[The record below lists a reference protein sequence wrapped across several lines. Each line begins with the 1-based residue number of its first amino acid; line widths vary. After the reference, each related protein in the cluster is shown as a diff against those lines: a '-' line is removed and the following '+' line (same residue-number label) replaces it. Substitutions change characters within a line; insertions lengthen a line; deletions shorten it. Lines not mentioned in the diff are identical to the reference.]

1 MSGTVSSSIDFDKR
15 GKESGYL
22 KAGDSTNTSGWA
34 IFNLP
39 IHSINS
45 GPGPKVL
52 IIGGNH
58 GDEYEGQFAI
68 ANLMRELN
76 VGDIA
81 GELIAIPS
89 VSYPASFASTRLW
102 ADGTNFNRIFPGDE
116 NGRIPEKIA
125 HYLATELI
133 PRVDVVIDIH
143 SGGRGHHFL
152 ESATATWS
160 DDKKYRSDLIKNLNG
175 WNTRYSLIF
184 PSHPGTNEQ
193 SLLPGYVA
201 SLGKS
206 LFTGEF
212 GGSGVTTATSN
223 RITRAALISAL
234 KSIALLKPDFHSESY
249 DHQIKI
255 ENREFIDMRGSATYH
270 WAEEEGLYQ
279 NKKRLGEKVEKGEV
293 IGAIHFPDSAD
304 RKPHLVHA
312 GRSGT
317 IGVIRGYPRVKR
329 GDCLMLIGESYSDL
343 NQVPE

>member
-15 GKESGYL
+15 GKQSGYL
-22 KAGDSTNTSGWA
+22 QAGDSTNNSGWA
-34 IFNLP
+34 MFNLP

-45 GPGPKVL
+45 GAGPKVL

-68 ANLMRELN
+68 ANLIRELGAN
-76 VGDIA
+76 DIS

-89 VSYPASFASTRLW
+89 VSFLASFASTRLW
-102 ADGTNFNRIFPGDE
+102 ADETNFNRIFPGDE
-116 NGRIPEKIA
+116 NGRIPQKIA

-160 DDKKYRSDLIKNLNG
+160 ADKSYRSDLLKNLNG

-193 SLLPGYVA
+193 SLLPGHVA

-212 GGSGVTTATSN
+212 GGSGITTATSN

-234 KSIALLKPDFHSESY
+234 KSVSLLKPDFQSKGY
-249 DHQIKI
+249 DHQIEI
-255 ENREFIDMRGSATYH
+255 SSREFIDMRSSDTYH
-270 WAEEEGLYQ
+270 WAEEEGIYQ
-279 NKKRLGEKVEKGEV
+279 NKKRLGERVEKGEV
-293 IGAIHFPDSAD
+293 IGAIHFPESAD
-304 RKPHLVHA
+304 RKPHLVIA
-312 GRSGT
+312 AKSGT
-317 IGVIRGYPRVKR
+317 VGVIRGYPRVKR
-329 GDCLMLIGESYSDL
+329 GDCLTLIGDSYSDL
-343 NQVPE
+343 SQLPE

>member
-15 GKESGYL
+15 GKQSGYL
-22 KAGDSTNTSGWA
+22 QAGDSTNNSGWA
-34 IFNLP
+34 MFNLP

-45 GPGPKVL
+45 GVGPKVL

-68 ANLMRELN
+68 ANLVRELS
-76 VGDIA
+76 VSDLA

-89 VSYPASFASTRLW
+89 VSFLASFASTRLW
-102 ADGTNFNRIFPGDE
+102 ADETNFNRIFPGDE
-116 NGRIPEKIA
+116 NGRIPQKIA

-152 ESATATWS
+152 ESATMTWS
-160 DDKKYRSDLIKNLNG
+160 ADKKYRSDLVKNLNG

-184 PSHPGTNEQ
+184 PAHPGTNEQ

-212 GGSGVTTATSN
+212 GGSGITTATSN

-234 KSIALLKPDFHSESY
+234 KSVSLLKPDFQSKGY
-249 DHQIKI
+249 DHQIEI
-255 ENREFIDMRGSATYH
+255 TNREFIDMRNSDTYH
-270 WAEEEGLYQ
+270 WAEEEGIYQ
-279 NKKRLGEKVEKGEV
+279 NRKKLGERVEKGEV
-293 IGAIHFPDSAD
+293 IGAIHFPESAD
-304 RKPHLVHA
+304 RKPHLVLA
-312 GRSGT
+312 SRSGT
-317 IGVIRGYPRVKR
+317 IGVNRGYPRVKR
-329 GDCLMLIGESYSDL
+329 GDCLTLIGDSYSDL
-343 NQVPE
+343 SQLPE

>member
-22 KAGDSTNTSGWA
+22 QAGDSTNTSGWA
-34 IFNLP
+34 TFNLP
-39 IHSINS
+39 IHSVNS
-45 GPGPKVL
+45 GSGPKVL

-68 ANLMRELN
+68 ANLIRELSAT
-76 VGDIA
+76 DIA

-89 VSYPASFASTRLW
+89 ISYPASYASTRLW
-102 ADGTNFNRIFPGDE
+102 PDDSNFNRLFPGNE
-116 NGRIPEKIA
+116 NGKIPEKIA

-152 ESATATWS
+152 ESATMTWS
-160 DDKKYRSDLIKNLNG
+160 ADKKYRSDLIKNLNG
-175 WNTRYSLIF
+175 WNTRYSMIF
-184 PSHPGTNEQ
+184 PPQPGTNEM
-193 SLLPGYVA
+193 SLLPGHVA
-201 SLGKS
+201 NLGKP

-234 KSIALLKPDFHSESY
+234 KSISLLKPDFQSKSY
-249 DHQIKI
+249 DHQIEI
-255 ENREFIDMRGSATYH
+255 SNREFIDMRSSDSYH

-279 NKKRLGEKVEKGEV
+279 NKKKLGERVEKGEV
-293 IGAIHFPDSAD
+293 IGAIHFPESAD
-304 RKPHLVHA
+304 RKPHLVLA
-312 GRSGT
+312 SRSGT
-317 IGVIRGYPRVKR
+317 VGVIRGYPRVKR
-329 GDCLMLIGESYSDL
+329 GDCLTLVGDSYSDL
-343 NQVPE
+343 SQLPE

>member
-22 KAGDSTNTSGWA
+22 QAGDSTNTSGWA

-39 IHSINS
+39 IYSINS

-68 ANLMRELN
+68 ANLIRDLK
-76 VGDIA
+76 VSDIA

-89 VSYPASFASTRLW
+89 VSYPASFVSTRLW
-102 ADGTNFNRIFPGDE
+102 PDNSNFNRIFPGNE
-116 NGRIPEKIA
+116 NGRIPEKLA
-125 HYLATELI
+125 HYISSELI

-152 ESATATWS
+152 ESATMSWS
-160 DDKKYRSDLIKNLNG
+160 ADKSYRSDLMKNLNG

-206 LFTGEF
+206 LLTGEF
-212 GGSGVTTATSN
+212 GGSGITSATSN
-223 RITRAALISAL
+223 RITRAALVSAL
-234 KSIALLKPDFHSESY
+234 KSLTLLEPDWHSESY
-249 DHQIKI
+249 DHEIKVQK
-255 ENREFIDMRGSATYH
+255 REFIDMRSSDTYH

-279 NKKRLGEKVEKGEV
+279 NKKKLGERVEKGEI
-293 IGAIHFPDSAD
+293 IGAIHFPESAD
-304 RKPHLVHA
+304 RKPHLVLA
-312 GRSGT
+312 SRSGT
-317 IGVIRGYPRVKR
+317 VGVIRGYPRVKR
-329 GDCLMLIGESYSDL
+329 GDCLTLIGDSYSSI
-343 NQVPE
+343 NQLPE